1 MGHSLLWFSLLLG
14 LLTGPGV
21 SRVDSA
27 PVVVTGTLGGS
38 VTLPL
43 MLPVGQHVESIFWM
57 CRSVP
62 GTIAT
67 VTLEEAGGPDIFYQ
81 AETRYWDRLSVV
93 GPGRSLQIS
102 HLSWEDAGPYQAHIN
117 LRNSH
122 IPHTWEYSLNVYEQL
137 ARPRVTMSSRIS
149 GNGHCLV
156 ILTCVAESRGGTV
169 TYSWTPLGPRTVVS
183 HGGSVLS
190 VSLRPGDGALNFT
203 CMVKNPVSNSSSLP
217 VLVPPSCTGPG
228 ILGEDTMGEIVIG
241 TLGKSATLPLEV
253 PVGQE
258 VEKVTWSSRG
268 LVATLQPGRA
278 GKPILVDGTQGPY
291 SRRLSVPQHGYSLQI
306 SPLRLQDSGPFRAWI
321 TLHNPPINITK
332 DFTLRVYE
340 HLQEPSIT
348 ASSQIMEDGT
358 CLVTLACSLDQA
370 GEDVQ
375 YSWDPRGRR
384 TVVSHGGSTL
394 NISWR
399 SGVSDS
405 YRCTV
410 ENPISQSSGSI
421 PIRPLCSASYL
432 PRSWRKEFLLFL
444 VLVALQ
450 IEHI

>member
-57 CRSVP
+57 CHSVP
-62 GTIAT
+62 GAIAT

-81 AETRYWDRLSVV
+81 AETRYWDRLSVM

-122 IPHTWEYSLNVYEQL
+122 IPHTWEYSLNVY
-137 ARPRVTMSSRIS
+137 
-149 GNGHCLV
+149 
-156 ILTCVAESRGGTV
+156 
-169 TYSWTPLGPRTVVS
+169 
-183 HGGSVLS
+183 
-190 VSLRPGDGALNFT
+190 
-203 CMVKNPVSNSSSLP
+203 
-217 VLVPPSCTGPG
+217 GPG

-450 IEHI
+450 IEQI